1 MVRRRWLRPW
11 DYCSVLKTGALS
23 GRGRPFVRP
32 FGEAS
37 LPRENSA
44 WKERRLIDLAEL
56 RSATLL
62 PTKFR
67 HKLARC

>member
-1 MVRRRWLRPW
+1 MAAAVGL
-11 DYCSVLKTGALS
+11 LFGAQNWSTLGARS
-23 GRGRPFVRP
+23 PLRP

-44 WKERRLIDLAEL
+44 WMEGRLIDLAEF